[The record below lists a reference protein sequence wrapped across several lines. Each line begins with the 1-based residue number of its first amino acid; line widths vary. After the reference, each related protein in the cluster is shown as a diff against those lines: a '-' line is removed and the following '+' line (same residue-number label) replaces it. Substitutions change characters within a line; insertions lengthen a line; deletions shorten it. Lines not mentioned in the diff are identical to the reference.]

1 MQAMLQQ
8 LEAPTLLRYIGMLAW
23 DSVTQG
29 DAKCGFGMLGT
40 NMAREGKCIVLCDLV
55 CELL

>member
-1 MQAMLQQ
+1 MLQQ